1 MFVDIKKGSI
11 LCVVLLVVLVGCGS
25 DNKATTPAAKI
36 YRHSMDGVP
45 ITLDPAKS
53 SDVYAGYL
61 VVNIFD
67 TLYAYKYLQ
76 RPYELKPN
84 LATAMPQVSDDGLI
98 YRIGIKP
105 GVLFHPHSAFANGQR
120 EVLASDVVYSIK
132 RIFDPKAKSSGK
144 WLFKNKIVGLDDWQ
158 GDYSQMVAG
167 LKVIDD
173 HSFEIHLTQPYPQL
187 IHVLANS
194 FAAVVPREVVEA
206 TGETFGS
213 EVIGSGPFKLVS
225 FDTQKAVLERN
236 PDFRQEPFDIA
247 TEGYTEAAY
256 GWTGI
261 AGLNNQSPPFVDR
274 VEVNFFSDALSRWN
288 SFTKDN
294 EIQITSIR
302 SGMLDKVLDAE
313 GALLPQMQER
323 YQIAK
328 IEEFGMVYAGFN
340 MDDPDFGYSE
350 DAEQNSKNKALRC
363 AIRDIYN
370 WPQQNKIFYNNLGEA
385 FPGVVPPM
393 VDDSETPL
401 SDMSI
406 TFNPD
411 RARQGLQNAG
421 ITADQLPKFE
431 YHINSGTKSRQ
442 LFEFLRGSLME
453 LGYDMEDISIVPY
466 PSFGA
471 FNRAIKEKKVPF
483 FLKSWALDYPDAQNT
498 LQLFYS
504 PNGAPGSNSFNYNNP
519 AFDVLYEQTIS
530 ILPSKQRTQLYQQ
543 MNQMVVDDC
552 VAISGLVRNRVILW
566 HDNVLTFPD
575 MGVFGGYNLR
585 YVALT
590 D

>member
-1 MFVDIKKGSI
+1 MLRDVKKGLI
-11 LCVVLLVVLVGCGS
+11 LCVLLVLLNGCGQS
-25 DNKATTPAAKI
+25 DQPDASALKV

-45 ITLDPAKS
+45 ISLDPAKS

-84 LATAMPQVSDDGLI
+84 LATDMPQVSDDGLVYTI
-98 YRIGIKP
+98 RIKS
-105 GVLFHPHSAFANGQR
+105 GVLFHPHAAFANGQR

-158 GDYSQMVAG
+158 GDYSQAVEG
-167 LKVIDD
+167 LEVIDD
-173 HSFEIHLTQPYPQL
+173 YTFAIRLTQPYPQL

-236 PDFRQEPFDIA
+236 PDFRQEPFDMSA
-247 TEGYTEAAY
+247 EGYTSALY

-261 AGLNNQSPPFVDR
+261 AALNNQSPPFVDR

-302 SGMLDKVLDAE
+302 SGMLDQVLDDQ
-313 GALLPQMQER
+313 GALLPELDQRFQM
-323 YQIAK
+323 AK

-340 MDDPDFGYSE
+340 MDDPNFGYAE
-350 DAEQNSKNKALRC
+350 DAQANARNKALRC
-363 AIRDIYN
+363 AIRDVYN
-370 WPQQNKIFYNNLGEA
+370 WPQQNKIFYNNLGKI

-393 VDDSETPL
+393 VDESTTPL
-401 SDMSI
+401 SEASI
-406 TFNPD
+406 RFNPD
-411 RARQGLQNAG
+411 QARENLSAAG
-421 ITADQLPKFE
+421 ITAEMLPKFE

-442 LFEFLRGSLME
+442 LFEFLRGSLLE
-453 LGYDMEDISIVPY
+453 LGYNMEDISIVPY

-519 AFDVLYEQTIS
+519 AFDRLYEQTIS
-530 ILPSKQRTQLYQQ
+530 MLPSTERTALYQR

-552 VAISGLVRNRVILW
+552 VAISGLVRNRVMLW
-566 HDNVLTFPD
+566 HDDVITFPD
-575 MGVFGGYNLR
+575 VGVFGGYNLR
-585 YVALT
+585 YVGI